1 MADGSSIRAVLRPR
15 RPVGVVQSRIQG
27 KPKPAKKITPRKK
40 KARAVVGKKREPDG
54 G

>member
-1 MADGSSIRAVLRPR
+1 MVSSTSPIVLRPR
-15 RPVGVVQSRIQG
+15 RPVGVVQSTIAG

-40 KARAVVGKKREPDG
+40 KARAVVGKRKPDG